1 MSHRKSKNKRGR
13 PTKLTADVLQKLEDA
28 FTNALTDEE
37 ACLYAGIA
45 PRTLYNYQE
54 RNPKFVQR
62 KEILR
67 LTPNIA
73 ARKTIVN
80 ALGDPNHA
88 WRWIEKKDPDMRP
101 VNRIEHSG
109 KIQVEEAVTDPEV
122 LEAIKVYEKTREKQI
137 RERIK
142 AGKTK

>member
-1 MSHRKSKNKRGR
+1 MSHGKSKKKRGR

-28 FTNALTDEE
+28 FSNALTDEE

-45 PRTLYNYQE
+45 PRTLYDYQT
-54 RNPKFVQR
+54 RNPKFLQR
-62 KEILR
+62 KQALR

-88 WRWIEKKDPDMRP
+88 WRWIEKKDPEMRP
-101 VNRIEHSG
+101 TSKIEHSG
-109 KIQVEEAVTDPEV
+109 KIQVEEAPTDPAV
-122 LEAIKVYEKTREKQI
+122 VEAIAEYKKKRDAQVRREI
-137 RERIK
+137 DEMP
-142 AGKTK
+142 